1 MMPAWVL
8 GHVMQWPQSWKM
20 ILVASWLLR
29 IVLVLRVLVEL
40 VQVQWTFFHL
50 LLMLMNVSFKVA
62 EWA

>member
-1 MMPAWVL
+1 
-8 GHVMQWPQSWKM
+8 MQWPQSWKM